1 MTEENWWEVSIPV
14 REEEAEEAAN
24 ALAKLTGRGVAIVP
38 ASSFSTVVAYL
49 PATTP
54 AEKLLRFWAEGERWA
69 AGKIEVRRLQEK
81 DWLTWWR
88 REYHPFRVGKRLVI
102 KPTWA
107 AYEPGPGEVVI
118 ELDPGLAFGCGTHPT
133 TRICLRLLEK
143 WLRPGMKV
151 YDVGTGS
158 GILAI
163 AAALLG
169 ADWIWAIDEDEV
181 ALRVARENVARNGVA
196 DRVQVLRGNLLEGK
210 EEKADLIVA
219 NLTAELILQLL
230 PQAAKLL
237 LPGGLL
243 IAGGIPV
250 ERKGEVLSSSP
261 LVLVE
266 ELAEEGWVGLVLSA
280 R

>member
-1 MTEENWWEVSIPV
+1 MTEENWWEISIPV

-24 ALAKLTGRGVAIVP
+24 TLAKVAGRGVAIVP

-54 AEKLLRFWAEGERWA
+54 VEKLLRFWAEGERWA
-69 AGKIEVRRLQEK
+69 AGEIEVRRLREK

-88 REYHPFRVGKRLVI
+88 REYHPFRVGERLVI

-107 AYEPGPGEVVI
+107 AYEPGSEEVVI

-133 TRICLRLLEK
+133 TRLCLRLLEK
-143 WLRPGMKV
+143 YLRPGMKV

-169 ADWIWAIDEDEV
+169 ASQVYAIDEDEV
-181 ALRVARENVARNGVA
+181 AIRVARENVTRNGVA
-196 DRVQVLRGNLLEGK
+196 GRVQILWGNLLEGR

-230 PQAAKLL
+230 PRAAKLL
-237 LPGGLL
+237 LPGGVL

-250 ERKGEVLSSSP
+250 ERKGEALSSS

-266 ELAEEGWVGLVLSA
+266 ELEEEGWVSLVLSA